1 MSKHTGIKSPLGTAR
16 GLGSAGV
23 GVDNWIRLRVTAI
36 ANIVLAVWFV
46 WFVRQSVGLAHEEFI
61 ALLAQPI
68 NAIAMILLVI
78 GVFFHASL
86 GCREIVE
93 DYVHHEG
100 FKIFK
105 LVGMYLFFFATGLA
119 CIFSVLKI
127 AL

>member
-1 MSKHTGIKSPLGTAR
+1 MSGQNQIKSPLGRAR
-16 GLGSAGV
+16 GLGSART
-23 GVDNWIRLRVTAI
+23 GVDSWIRLRVTAV
-36 ANIVLAVWFV
+36 ANILLAVWFV
-46 WFVRQSVGLAHEEFI
+46 WFVKESVGMSHADFV
-61 ALLAQPI
+61 AMLAQPI

-78 GVFFHASL
+78 WMFFHASM

-100 FKIFK
+100 IKIFK
-105 LVGMYLFFFATGLA
+105 LVGMYLFFFAVGLA